1 MDDVKIPMPVL
12 ISHETFPRTVFR
24 LHDAAYDEWVMIL
37 VSTGRFEFT
46 MLGQRRI
53 AGPGDVVVFPQNVR
67 FQRRIIEPIDIH
79 YFVFLWDCPE
89 QQLHR
94 DGFYRYGALSTGSP
108 RRIAEDDRLLRGL
121 GLRNDLRARQLRE
134 AMLRDIWL
142 THLMSVPEESA
153 GGEDPL
159 MDEAV
164 RYIQR
169 TLSERKSCA
178 DIAAHFALSPAAFSR
193 RFSAAFGQGPGAYIA
208 SQRMQLARNLLSQ
221 SDLSIGKISEMCGFE
236 NQFYFSSRFKK
247 AFGVCPREYR
257 VKRLP

>member
-46 MLGQRRI
+46 MLGQRRV

-67 FQRRIIEPIDIH
+67 FQRRIIEPVDIH

-153 GGEDPL
+153 GGRIRL
-159 MDEAV
+159 WM
-164 RYIQR
+164 
-169 TLSERKSCA
+169 
-178 DIAAHFALSPAAFSR
+178 R
-193 RFSAAFGQGPGAYIA
+193 RFAIYSAPCPN
-208 SQRMQLARNLLSQ
+208 ARAAR
-221 SDLSIGKISEMCGFE
+221 ISPRT
-236 NQFYFSSRFKK
+236 SRCLRRPFP
-247 AFGVCPREYR
+247 ADFLPPVARDRARTSHRSVCNWRATCFHR
-257 VKRLP
+257 VI